1 MISIWAIH
9 PKETSKTMIIF
20 LALVIT
26 PLVEIAVFIELG
38 GLIGLWPTLFVVIIT
53 AMAGTWLLRSQGWE
67 VMNRARVTLGGGEF
81 PAREVFDGACILVAG
96 ALLLTP
102 GFVTDTAGLLLFVP
116 AVRAY
121 LGRVMLR
128 YLMSRGD
135 VDIQIFGGDDRRQE
149 NRDPAG
155 GIIEGKFH
163 EVPSDPDDREPN
175 HPGGDDDDRAKR

>member
-1 MISIWAIH
+1 
-9 PKETSKTMIIF
+9 MIIF

-26 PLVEIAVFIELG
+26 PLVEIAVFIEIG
-38 GLIGLWPTLFVVIIT
+38 GFIGLWPTLAVVIAT
-53 AMAGTWLLRSQGWE
+53 AAAGTWLLRSQGWE
-67 VMNRARVTLGGGEF
+67 VMNRARVTLTGGEF

-128 YLMSRGD
+128 YLMSRGNVD
-135 VDIQIFGGDDRRQE
+135 VRMYGGDDRRRE
-149 NRDPAG
+149 NRDPDG
-155 GIIEGKFH
+155 RVIEGEFH
-163 EVPSDPDDREPN
+163 EVPGGSADREPN
-175 HPGGDDDDRAKR
+175 HLGGDDDDGAKH

>member
-1 MISIWAIH
+1 
-9 PKETSKTMIIF
+9 MIIF

-26 PLVEIAVFIELG
+26 PLVEIAVFIEVG
-38 GLIGLWPTLFVVIIT
+38 GFIGLWPTLFVVIIT
-53 AMAGTWLLRSQGWE
+53 AIAGTWLLRSQGWG

-121 LGRVMLR
+121 LGRVLLR
-128 YLMSRGD
+128 YLMSRGN
-135 VDIQIFGGDDRRQE
+135 VDIEMFGGDDRRRE
-149 NRDPAG
+149 KRDPGG
-155 GIIEGKFH
+155 GIIEGEFH
-163 EVPSDPDDREPN
+163 EVPNGPDDREPN
-175 HPGGDDDDRAKR
+175 HRGDDDRAQR